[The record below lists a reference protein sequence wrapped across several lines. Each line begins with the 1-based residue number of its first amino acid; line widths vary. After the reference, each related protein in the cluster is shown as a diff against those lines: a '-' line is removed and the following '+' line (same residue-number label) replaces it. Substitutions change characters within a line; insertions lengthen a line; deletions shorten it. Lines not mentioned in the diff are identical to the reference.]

1 MAADTLAYIE
11 KARFVNHP
19 PKHPPNNLQEKGKD
33 DHVAS

>member
-11 KARFVNHP
+11 KVFFNHP

-33 DHVAS
+33 DHAAS